1 VTLTVDPRRGT
12 GILRWKASPEGR
24 KPLRYRI
31 YGSDEKGFSVS
42 DSPYT
47 LTTGVSGDVPST
59 QPANFVAETA
69 ATQAN
74 VIGPELHL
82 PNANRAYYRVVAVD
96 DNGNRSGP
104 SDLAEAP
111 RPYLYSRPV
120 TNAKVGTRYRCSL
133 STLRSLGDLRTRVID
148 GKETMSF
155 WEVEAPRFDL
165 RQAPPWLKLDRVTG
179 LLSGIPDRPG
189 EFPVVVTATLEHEIR
204 TLDAQALSW
213 GIENV
218 LSTGTQ
224 RVGVATQ
231 KFTIKVVR

>member
-1 VTLTVDPRRGT
+1 M
-12 GILRWKASPEGR
+12 
-24 KPLRYRI
+24 
-31 YGSDEKGFSVS
+31 
-42 DSPYT
+42 
-47 LTTGVSGDVPST
+47 
-59 QPANFVAETA
+59 
-69 ATQAN
+69 
-74 VIGPELHL
+74 IGPELHL
-82 PNANRAYYRVVAVD
+82 PNANHAYYRVVAVD

-111 RPYLYSRPV
+111 RPFLYSRPV

-155 WEVEAPRFDL
+155 WEVEAPRFAL
-165 RQAPPWLKLDRVTG
+165 RQAPPWLELDPVTG

-213 GIENV
+213 GIEKV

-224 RVGVATQ
+224 PIGVATQ
-231 KFTIKVVR
+231 KFTIKVLR

>member
-1 VTLTVDPRRGT
+1 M
-12 GILRWKASPEGR
+12 
-24 KPLRYRI
+24 
-31 YGSDEKGFSVS
+31 
-42 DSPYT
+42 
-47 LTTGVSGDVPST
+47 
-59 QPANFVAETA
+59 
-69 ATQAN
+69 
-74 VIGPELHL
+74 IGPELHL

-96 DNGNRSGP
+96 EHGNRSGP

-111 RPYLYSRPV
+111 RPFLYSRPV
-120 TNAKVGTRYRCSL
+120 TTAKVGTRYRCSL

-165 RQAPPWLKLDRVTG
+165 RQAPPWLKLDPVTG

-213 GIENV
+213 GIVKV

-224 RVGVATQ
+224 RIGVATQ
-231 KFTIKVVR
+231 NFTIKVLR